1 MIIYMLS
8 HEKTIEEIR
17 EDWRRS
23 SKKSYDANKIK
34 AARKRIML
42 NIDDGKCVQEK
53 TLNDPKYKW
62 TEQEKAMMRKCLQLR
77 RENYYI
83 NSDQIKVIVDNRY
96 RKSYPKNHLRL
107 YEEGLKHKYG
117 EIQNEI
123 TKVTE
128 LLNDDNTDATKKYLK
143 KELNKLNKLL
153 GKPTNVLDNIVNRDE
168 PIPFGE
174 NRMNVNTQLS
184 PETMNVNVNNV
195 IRTPNSNVIMN
206 NVNVDSENLYS
217 KEDFKRTIYFLID
230 YDFILVNKPEHAK
243 RKERLESSRVIESVM
258 KTLNSNGNVKYDYLK
273 TNNIYDFYTQSVQ
286 YVKYFSE
293 NIPNKTKFLYM
304 LYQVYNF
311 GRKNKFKEWKEK
323 ENRIQTKYGRFPKI
337 LNNFC
342 CSNENK
348 KKHEKYWKPYI
359 ELHDKIKTERQKRL
373 AYRKKYE
380 PYYNWKDLQ
389 IILDKMERDIPKTD
403 NGELDYTK
411 MEIMDLQKLIIMY
424 IYLKENVLRD
434 NLVHLKIKRNYE
446 SGENSNYIYKLLTG
460 EYVIVLNYYKNQN
473 DHGEQIIN
481 ISKKVSKLINLLID
495 KRNTKD
501 INYEYLFVQN
511 NGDMYKNGLSQVIQS
526 ITKQQTGFIIG
537 INDIRASVATYYKN
551 LPESFE
557 DYLNNKNEKN
567 FTISW
572 VPISMINTYEE
583 IHDEVKKTENGK
595 EFRIFTKTDLAKQM
609 SHKLETH
616 INTYERDSKIKY
628 SIWRSEINKS
638 FLGKKI
644 TIETSYQG
652 KWKYLNGTVKQR
664 SLTIG
669 TSETPLSPND
679 DIYSIL
685 FDKKNIKTNSL
696 KLNELFKRSFQI
708 RTALFHP
715 ENDKV
720 YKVQFKE
727 KKEYLDGEF
736 NYQKFVELKSK
747 EPRVSTY
754 SFVIFVYENGKVNY
768 NMVTMKKLEDILFY
782 DKLPIIDIEENDDI
796 EYENITE
803 PNSQ

>member
-1 MIIYMLS
+1 MLS

-17 EDWRRS
+17 EEWRRS

-62 TEQEKAMMRKCLQLR
+62 TEHEKAMLRKCLQLR

-83 NSDQIKVIVDNRY
+83 NPDQIKVIVDNRY

-123 TKVTE
+123 NKVTE

-153 GKPTNVLDNIVNRDE
+153 GKPTNVLDNVLNRDE

-184 PETMNVNVNNV
+184 PETMNVNVNNA

-206 NVNVDSENLYS
+206 NVNIENFYS
-217 KEDFKRTIYFLID
+217 KEAFKHSIYFLID

-258 KTLNSNGNVKYDYLK
+258 KTLNSNENVKYIDLK

-323 ENRIQTKYGRFPKI
+323 ENRIQIKYGRFPKI

-348 KKHEKYWKPYI
+348 KKHESYWKPYI

-389 IILDKMERDIPKTD
+389 IILDKMEIELLKND
-403 NGELDYTK
+403 NEELDYTK

-434 NLVHLKIKRNYE
+434 NLVQLKIKRNYQ

-481 ISKKVSKLINLLID
+481 ISKKVSNLIDLLIE
-495 KRNTKD
+495 KRNAKD

-551 LPESFE
+551 LPQSFE
-557 DYLNNKNEKN
+557 DYLNNKNEKS

-572 VPISMINTYEE
+572 VPISMINTYQDIPE
-583 IHDEVKKTENGK
+583 EVKKTENGK

-638 FLGKKI
+638 FLGKMI
-644 TIETSYQG
+644 TVETSYQG
-652 KWKYLNGTVKQR
+652 KWKYLNGTVKQSSSIIR
-664 SLTIG
+664 T
-669 TSETPLSPND
+669 TETPLSPND
-679 DIYSIL
+679 NIYSIL
-685 FDKKNIKTNSL
+685 FDKRNIKTNSL
-696 KLNELFKRSFQI
+696 KLNALFKRSFQI

-727 KKEYLDGEF
+727 KKDYYLDGEF

-747 EPRVSTY
+747 EPRLNTY
-754 SFVIFVYENGKVNY
+754 SFVIFLYENGKVNY
-768 NMVTMKKLEDILFY
+768 NMFTMKKLEDLLFY

>member
-1 MIIYMLS
+1 M
-8 HEKTIEEIR
+8 
-17 EDWRRS
+17 
-23 SKKSYDANKIK
+23 
-34 AARKRIML
+34 
-42 NIDDGKCVQEK
+42 
-53 TLNDPKYKW
+53 
-62 TEQEKAMMRKCLQLR
+62 
-77 RENYYI
+77 
-83 NSDQIKVIVDNRY
+83 
-96 RKSYPKNHLRL
+96 
-107 YEEGLKHKYG
+107 
-117 EIQNEI
+117 
-123 TKVTE
+123 
-128 LLNDDNTDATKKYLK
+128 
-143 KELNKLNKLL
+143 NKLNKLL
-153 GKPTNVLDNIVNRDE
+153 GKPTNVLDNVVNRDE

-174 NRMNVNTQLS
+174 NRMNVNTPLS
-184 PETMNVNVNNV
+184 PETMNVNVNNA

-230 YDFILVNKPEHAK
+230 YDFILVNKPEQAK
-243 RKERLESSRVIESVM
+243 KKERLESSRVIESVM
-258 KTLNSNGNVKYDYLK
+258 KILNSNENEKYDYLK

-323 ENRIQTKYGRFPKI
+323 ENQIQTKYGRFPKI

-460 EYVIVLNYYKNQN
+460 EYVIILNYYKNQN

-481 ISKKVSKLINLLID
+481 ISKKVSKLIDLLID
-495 KRNTKD
+495 KRTTKD

-551 LPESFE
+551 LPQSFE
-557 DYLNNKNEKN
+557 DYLNNKNEKS
-567 FTISW
+567 FTLSW
-572 VPISMINTYEE
+572 VPMTMINTYEE
-583 IHDEVKKTENGK
+583 IPDEVKKTENGK

-652 KWKYLNGTVKQR
+652 KWKYLNGIVKQ
-664 SLTIG
+664 SSTIR

-727 KKEYLDGEF
+727 KKEYLDGEL
-736 NYQKFVELKSK
+736 NNLKFIELKNK

-768 NMVTMKKLEDILFY
+768 NMFKMKKLEDILFY

>member
-17 EDWRRS
+17 EGWRKS

-53 TLNDPKYKW
+53 TLNNPKYKW
-62 TEQEKAMMRKCLQLR
+62 TEQEKGMMRKCLQLR

-83 NSDQIKVIVDNRY
+83 NPDQIKVIVDNRY

-123 TKVTE
+123 NKVTA
-128 LLNDDNTDATKKYLK
+128 LLNEDNTDATKKYLK
-143 KELNKLNKLL
+143 KELNKLKKLL
-153 GKPTNVLDNIVNRDE
+153 GKPTNVLDNVVNRNE

-174 NRMNVNTQLS
+174 NTMNVNT
-184 PETMNVNVNNV
+184 PPPPMNNTTMNNTPMNNTPMNVDDNVNNES
-195 IRTPNSNVIMN
+195 I
-206 NVNVDSENLYS
+206 YS
-217 KEDFKRTIYFLID
+217 KDAFKRSIYFLID
-230 YDFILVNKPEHAK
+230 YDFILVNKPEQAK
-243 RKERLESSRVIESVM
+243 KKELLESSRVIESVM
-258 KTLNSNGNVKYDYLK
+258 KILNSNENEKYDYLK
-273 TNNIYDFYTQSVQ
+273 TNNIYDFYTKSVQ

-323 ENRIQTKYGRFPKI
+323 ENQIQTKYGRFPKI
-337 LNNFC
+337 LKNFC

-373 AYRKKYE
+373 AYRKKHE

-411 MEIMDLQKLIIMY
+411 MEIMNLQKLIIMY

-481 ISKKVSKLINLLID
+481 ISKKVSHLIDLLID
-495 KRNTKD
+495 KRNEKD

-551 LPESFE
+551 LPQSFE
-557 DYLNNKNEKN
+557 DYLNNKNEKS

-572 VPISMINTYEE
+572 VPISMINTYQDIPE
-583 IHDEVKKTENGK
+583 EVKKTENGK

-652 KWKYLNGTVKQR
+652 KWKYLNGTVKQ
-664 SLTIG
+664 SSTIR

-685 FDKKNIKTNSL
+685 FDKKHIKTNSL

-727 KKEYLDGEF
+727 KKIFLDGEF
-736 NYQKFVELKSK
+736 NYQKFVELKNK

-768 NMVTMKKLEDILFY
+768 NMFIMKNLEDLLFY
-782 DKLPIIDIEENDDI
+782 DKLPVIDIEENDDI

>member
-1 MIIYMLS
+1 MLS

-62 TEQEKAMMRKCLQLR
+62 TEHEKAMLRKCLQLR

-83 NSDQIKVIVDNRY
+83 NPDQIKVIVDNRY

-123 TKVTE
+123 NKVTE

-153 GKPTNVLDNIVNRDE
+153 GKPTNVLDNVLNRDE

-184 PETMNVNVNNV
+184 PETMNVNVNNA

-206 NVNVDSENLYS
+206 NVNIENFYS
-217 KEDFKRTIYFLID
+217 KEAFKHSIYFLID

-258 KTLNSNGNVKYDYLK
+258 KTLNSNENVKYIDLK

-323 ENRIQTKYGRFPKI
+323 ENRIQIKYGRFPKI

-348 KKHEKYWKPYI
+348 KKHESYWKPYI

-389 IILDKMERDIPKTD
+389 IILDKMEIELLKND
-403 NGELDYTK
+403 NDELDYTK

-434 NLVHLKIKRNYE
+434 NLVQLKIKRNYQ

-481 ISKKVSKLINLLID
+481 ISKKVSNLIDLLIE
-495 KRNTKD
+495 KRNAKD

-526 ITKQQTGFIIG
+526 ITKQQTGFVIG

-551 LPESFE
+551 LPQSFE
-557 DYLNNKNEKN
+557 DYLNNKNEKS

-572 VPISMINTYEE
+572 VPISMINTYQDIPE
-583 IHDEVKKTENGK
+583 EVKKTENGK

-638 FLGKKI
+638 FLGKMI
-644 TIETSYQG
+644 TVETSYQG
-652 KWKYLNGTVKQR
+652 KWKYLNGTVKQSSSIIR
-664 SLTIG
+664 T
-669 TSETPLSPND
+669 TETPLSPND
-679 DIYSIL
+679 NIYSIL
-685 FDKKNIKTNSL
+685 FDKRNIKTNSL
-696 KLNELFKRSFQI
+696 KLNALFKRSFQI

-727 KKEYLDGEF
+727 KKDYYLDGEF

-747 EPRVSTY
+747 EPRLNTY
-754 SFVIFVYENGKVNY
+754 SFVIFLYENGKVNY
-768 NMVTMKKLEDILFY
+768 NMFTMKKLEDLLFY

>member
-1 MIIYMLS
+1 MLS

-17 EDWRRS
+17 EEWRRS

-62 TEQEKAMMRKCLQLR
+62 TEHEKAMLRKCLQLR

-83 NSDQIKVIVDNRY
+83 NPDQIKVIVDNRY

-123 TKVTE
+123 NKVTE

-153 GKPTNVLDNIVNRDE
+153 GKPTNVLDNVLNRDE

-184 PETMNVNVNNV
+184 PETMNVNVNNA

-206 NVNVDSENLYS
+206 NVNIENFYS
-217 KEDFKRTIYFLID
+217 KEAFKHSIYFLID

-258 KTLNSNGNVKYDYLK
+258 KTLNSNENVKYIDLK

-323 ENRIQTKYGRFPKI
+323 ENRIQIKYGRFPKI

-348 KKHEKYWKPYI
+348 KKHESYWKPYI

-389 IILDKMERDIPKTD
+389 IILDKMEIELLKND
-403 NGELDYTK
+403 NDELDYTK

-434 NLVHLKIKRNYE
+434 NLVQLKIKRNYQ

-481 ISKKVSKLINLLID
+481 ISKKVSNLIDLLIE
-495 KRNTKD
+495 KRNAKD

-526 ITKQQTGFIIG
+526 ITKQQTGFVIG

-551 LPESFE
+551 LPQSFE
-557 DYLNNKNEKN
+557 DYLNNKNEKS

-572 VPISMINTYEE
+572 VPISMINTYQDIPE
-583 IHDEVKKTENGK
+583 EVKKTENGK

-638 FLGKKI
+638 FLGKMI
-644 TIETSYQG
+644 TVETSYQG
-652 KWKYLNGTVKQR
+652 KWKYLNGTVKQSSSIIR
-664 SLTIG
+664 T
-669 TSETPLSPND
+669 TETPLSPND
-679 DIYSIL
+679 NIYSIL
-685 FDKKNIKTNSL
+685 FDKRNIKTNSL
-696 KLNELFKRSFQI
+696 KLNALFKRSFQI

-727 KKEYLDGEF
+727 KKDYYLDGEF

-747 EPRVSTY
+747 EPRLNTY
-754 SFVIFVYENGKVNY
+754 SFVIFLYENGKVNY
-768 NMVTMKKLEDILFY
+768 NMFTMKKLEDLLFY